1 MRIEDLLDRFEKE
14 GRDRNLI
21 RILAGDPTLTDDSF
35 KNEKS
40 LSSIAKRTGIAL
52 GEVFPILS
60 LKRIR
65 ITAGTKWFLT

>member
-40 LSSIAKRTGIAL
+40 LLSIAKRTGTAL
-52 GEVFPILS
+52 GESFSDLT
-60 LKRIR
+60 LNRTRIM
-65 ITAGTKWFLT
+65 AGSK

>member
-1 MRIEDLLDRFEKE
+1 LKRKDATE
-14 GRDRNLI
+14 
-21 RILAGDPTLTDDSF
+21 ILFAFWRGDPTLTDDSF

-52 GEVFPILS
+52 GEVFSDFVIE
-60 LKRIR
+60 RIR